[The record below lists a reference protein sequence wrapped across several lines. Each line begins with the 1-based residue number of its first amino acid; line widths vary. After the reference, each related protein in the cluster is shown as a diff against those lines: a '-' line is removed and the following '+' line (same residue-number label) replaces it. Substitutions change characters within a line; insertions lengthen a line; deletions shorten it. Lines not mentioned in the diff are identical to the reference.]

1 MKRSYFSLLLFPLL
15 FTACGNN
22 PPAPGGVVISSVTL
36 VNSPTKENYTV
47 GEYFEPSGLSVK
59 VTKSDE
65 SFYMISYLGNEKDF
79 SFSPSLITP
88 LTEEIVNVVG
98 TYENKEF
105 LIPVTVSEEETKT
118 VTMDFTVTH
127 SVDESGIK
135 TQGNTDKP
143 DKLAETINH
152 YYIDSGDISVSI
164 ISGEYFQI
172 QNGWNV
178 TPSRNVGQMLLLGS
192 RSYDVDATLKFSTT
206 VKSIA
211 FVCEAYSKYVSS
223 EYYTN
228 HNVDYDTYL
237 EVNGTKNDIS
247 AHQKEDVDET
257 QTLKYTVNSTDV
269 HIVCPEPNPDD
280 PNSMAKRI
288 MVYQIV
294 LEF

>member
-1 MKRSYFSLLLFPLL
+1 MKRSYFTLLLLPLL
-15 FTACGNN
+15 FTSCSNN
-22 PPAPGGVVISSVTL
+22 PSTPAVTITGVSL
-36 VNSPTKENYTV
+36 LNSPTKAKYTV
-47 GEYFEPSGLSVK
+47 GEYFAPSGLSVT
-59 VTKSDE
+59 VSKSD
-65 SFYMISYLGNEKDF
+65 SSSYNVSYLGNEEDF
-79 SFSPSLITP
+79 SFSPSLTTP
-88 LTEEIVNVVG
+88 LTEEITTVTA
-98 TYENKEF
+98 TYEGFNVS
-105 LIPVTVSEEETKT
+105 IPVTVSEEETKT
-118 VTMDFTVTH
+118 VTMEFTVTH

-152 YYIDSGDISVSI
+152 YYIDSEDISISS

-192 RSYDVDATLKFSTT
+192 RSYDVDATLKFSTA
-206 VKSIA
+206 VKSIT

-223 EYYTN
+223 EHYTN

-237 EVNGTKNDIS
+237 EVNGTKNDIP
-247 AHQKEDVDET
+247 AHQKEDADET

-269 HIVCPEPNPDD
+269 HIVCPQPNPDD

>member
-1 MKRSYFSLLLFPLL
+1 MKRSYFTLLVLPLL
-15 FTACGNN
+15 FTSCSNSPST
-22 PPAPGGVVISSVTL
+22 PPVTITGVSL
-36 VNSPTKENYTV
+36 LNSPTKAEYTV
-47 GEYFEPSGLSVK
+47 GECFAPSGLSVK
-59 VTKSDE
+59 VSKSD
-65 SFYMISYLGNEKDF
+65 SSSYNVSYLGNEDDF
-79 SFSPSLITP
+79 SFSPSLTTP

-105 LIPVTVSEEETKT
+105 LIPVIVSVATQK

-127 SVDESGIK
+127 SIDETGIK

-143 DKLAETINH
+143 VNLAETINH
-152 YYIDSGDISVSI
+152 YYIDSEDISISN

-178 TPSRNVGQMLLLGS
+178 TPSRNVEQMLLLGS
-192 RSYDVDATLKFSTT
+192 RSYDVDATLTFSTA
-206 VKSIA
+206 VKSIT

-237 EVNGTKNDIS
+237 EVNGTKNDIL

-257 QTLKYTVNSTDV
+257 QTLKYLVNSTDV
-269 HIVCPEPNPDD
+269 HIVCPQPNPDD

-288 MVYQIV
+288 MVYQMI